1 MDMVTTNL
9 PCWVQLNDT
18 ATDNQGGEL
27 FTITT
32 DLLSLPLENWPPG
45 MVGTKKSMLQV
56 MHAWV

>member
-1 MDMVTTNL
+1 
-9 PCWVQLNDT
+9 VQLNDT
-18 ATDNQGGEL
+18 ATGNQGGEL